1 LAQDMQVYTFFSL
14 FHGAV
19 FAPDA
24 RAFCR
29 AALPQETLQMIEA
42 WMPGFATLGYICMA
56 LVALQVGLQPVVT
69 RLCVNES
76 VSARSLVLAENAVT
90 LVLSLSLTKPDAFLE
105 WSAAESLMLAGP
117 PALIYSLRSLF
128 KQGAYRRCDGVT
140 FNIINQTKTVFCAV
154 AAWFLLGE
162 GQTPRQCL
170 ALFCAVAAGALLIVP
185 DSTLKRLLGGSSGSD
200 NGALESSSK
209 VAPGAISGAAGKD
222 GAASVSENLQ
232 AAVVA
237 SGLALAIATAVCSG
251 LAAALSQL
259 AFRRVG
265 ARPSTLFTFELAL
278 WGAPLAAVLGSVG
291 RVGSPATSTG
301 DSKAL
306 LQGWRLRTIAP
317 VALQSVGGILVGAV
331 VKAHGGVA
339 MGLCTIV
346 GIAVSAAADAAIMR
360 RRPSL
365 RQAFAGALA
374 ASSIVAHQRGS

>member
-1 LAQDMQVYTFFSL
+1 MMD
-14 FHGAV
+14 
-19 FAPDA
+19 
-24 RAFCR
+24 
-29 AALPQETLQMIEA
+29 A
-42 WMPGFATLGYICMA
+42 WMPGLATLGYICMA
-56 LVALQVGLQPVVT
+56 LVAFQVGLQPVVT
-69 RLCVNES
+69 RLCVSDS
-76 VSARSLVLAENAVT
+76 VSAQSLVLAENAMT

-117 PALIYSLRSLF
+117 PALVYSLRSLF

-162 GQTPRQCL
+162 GQTPQQCL

-200 NGALESSSK
+200 NGALDRTDK
-209 VAPGAISGAAGKD
+209 VAPVSVSGAAGKD
-222 GAASVSENLQ
+222 AAASVSENLQ

-237 SGLALAIATAVCSG
+237 SGLALAIATALCSG

-291 RVGSPATSTG
+291 RIGSTAASSG
-301 DSKAL
+301 DGKL
-306 LQGWRLRTIAP
+306 LDLLRGWKLRTLAP
-317 VALQSVGGILVGAV
+317 VALQSIGGILVGAV

-374 ASSIVAHQRGS
+374 ASSIVAHQRGH